1 MRVWKNDLCHII
13 KLYRRSGFESRQMH
27 KEYSLLLLTKTKQS
41 ASVGQGDLFVD
52 PWLTS
57 YEMRMI
63 STLRNTICTVKNSIL
78 SINSF
83 RNNEQRYF
91 YGIPPMGVTIY
102 ISMHL
107 YSF

>member
-63 STLRNTICTVKNSIL
+63 STLRNTPCTVKNSIL
-78 SINSF
+78 SINLF
-83 RNNEQRYF
+83 VIY
-91 YGIPPMGVTIY
+91 TIY
-102 ISMHL
+102 TPPWVLLFIFPCICIAFEKS
-107 YSF
+107 